1 MRPSK
6 IQALTDGICEYDLI
20 WKQELYLC
28 NQAKTRLLW
37 IRVGCNPMTTDLM
50 KEGKF
55 RNRDRRHE
63 REDHVKREAE
73 MRMRHLQAKEHQKL
87 LETNKTGK
95 RQRIF

>member
-1 MRPSK
+1 
-6 IQALTDGICEYDLI
+6 
-20 WKQELYLC
+20 
-28 NQAKTRLLW
+28 
-37 IRVGCNPMTTDLM
+37 MTTDLR

-63 REDHVKREAE
+63 REGHVKREAE
-73 MRMRHLQAKEHQKL
+73 IRTRHLQVKEHQKL